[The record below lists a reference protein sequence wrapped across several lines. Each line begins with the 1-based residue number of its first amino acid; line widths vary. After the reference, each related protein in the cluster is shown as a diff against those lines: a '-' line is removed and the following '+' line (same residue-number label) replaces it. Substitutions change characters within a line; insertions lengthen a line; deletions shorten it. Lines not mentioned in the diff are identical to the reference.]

1 MQFIFIAVVVL
12 MIFFALK
19 GWVEDHL
26 PLVIAVGLFLV
37 SWYFLGLLR
46 TVILTVALVAI
57 VCVIQTRR
65 CRLPMVFHL
74 PPWPAIWGMQ
84 ILPPPQRSTPTRS
97 KAQQRLRQT

>member
-46 TVILTVALVAI
+46 TVILTVAYTYIYCPVACCRQLEARTQQKEI
-57 VCVIQTRR
+57 ETISGNKLSVYGIHGRR
-65 CRLPMVFHL
+65 KME
-74 PPWPAIWGMQ
+74 
-84 ILPPPQRSTPTRS
+84 
-97 KAQQRLRQT
+97 K